1 MEHDTGSLGWLFS
14 ELFQTDKVRK
24 INSFFDAAVIDLVH
38 ICPAHMRVLHSCG
51 THVLHTCMSCT
62 HACLA
67 HMCVLRTCVSFTHAC
82 FAFMRD
88 CVTRVMHTCLSCI
101 HACPTYMRVLHTCV
115 SYIHVC
121 PTYLYV
127 CSYKHGSWTTW
138 VTFLIC
144 FCLRGGGSGP
154 IDGEHLMWSLCL
166 NLYSALKCFS
176 ACLLFLLETNSF
188 MMRRGLNHRLSG
200 LQHGLILEGLDIMRV
215 RMTSNQFMY

>member
-115 SYIHVC
+115 SYILVC
-121 PTYLYV
+121 VFIQTWFLNYMSNL
-127 CSYKHGSWTTW
+127 SYM
-138 VTFLIC
+138 FLSP
-144 FCLRGGGSGP
+144 RGRERTNWWWAP
-154 IDGEHLMWSLCL
+154 DVIPVLKPVLCP
-166 NLYSALKCFS
+166 KV
-176 ACLLFLLETNSF
+176 LF
-188 MMRRGLNHRLSG
+188 RLFAFFAW
-200 LQHGLILEGLDIMRV
+200 D
-215 RMTSNQFMY
+215 